1 MHKTDLV
8 AVVAPQLELSKD
20 RTSDIISTI
29 FDEIT
34 QALSRDEAV
43 TIPGFGAFGRRQRAA
58 RSGRNPK
65 TGETIAIG
73 ASTSVGFKPGK
84 ALKDAVNAG

>member
-8 AVVAPQLELSKD
+8 ALVAQQLELPKD
-20 RTSDIISTI
+20 KTNDIVSTI

-34 QALSRDEAV
+34 QALSREESV
-43 TIPGFGAFGRRQRAA
+43 SLPGFGAFSRRDRAA
-58 RSGRNPK
+58 RTGRSPK
-65 TGETIAIG
+65 TGEAIAIA

-84 ALKDAVNAG
+84 ALKDAVNG